1 MDMMH
6 CAADGSDTSRGGGRW
21 PAAPSLRTLARLRRL
36 LARLNQPDRPGG
48 LERAPGVVRVCG
60 PVLTPARRLV
70 AVPGSFNPPHRAH
83 VALLE
88 AGAAAYE
95 ADAAVFVL
103 SVHTVDKERVTGML
117 LEDRLW
123 LLCRILETDVRL
135 ATPGGQG
142 AGIPA
147 RWPGS
152 IEAGMRLATPA
163 PPPGTE
169 DRRRG
174 LGRAPAGLHTV
185 PEPQPADTGVRAGTV
200 ATNQGLYVDQAAALR
215 RLCPRLERLVFVVG
229 FDKIVQIFD
238 PRYYQHRDA
247 ALDAL
252 FAQAELAVAPRD
264 DATGADLDRLLS
276 QPENRRYAPRIRLLA
291 LDPQLASISS
301 TRIRA
306 AIASC
311 TGIEHLVP
319 EVVREFIRAT
329 SCYAAPDGAGPYG
342 ARVQALERLQPA

>member
-1 MDMMH
+1 MVP
-6 CAADGSDTSRGGGRW
+6 G
-21 PAAPSLRTLARLRRL
+21 LRTLARLRRL
-36 LARLNQPDRPGG
+36 LARLDRPDPHGG
-48 LERAPGVVRVCG
+48 PESAPRAMQVCG
-60 PVLTPARRLV
+60 PTLAPARRLV
-70 AVPGSFNPPHRAH
+70 AVPGSFNPPHYAH

-88 AGAAAYE
+88 AGAAACG
-95 ADAAVFVL
+95 ADAAVFLL

-135 ATPGGQG
+135 T
-142 AGIPA
+142 
-147 RWPGS
+147 
-152 IEAGMRLATPA
+152 T
-163 PPPGTE
+163 
-169 DRRRG
+169 
-174 LGRAPAGLHTV
+174 
-185 PEPQPADTGVRAGTV
+185 PEPSPGAWDHPRALDRPPEGPSAAPQPQIAATTVRTGVV

-252 FAQAELAVAPRD
+252 FAQAELVVAPRD
-264 DATGADLDRLLS
+264 GATAADLQRLLS
-276 QPENRRYAPRIRLLA
+276 RPENRRFAPRIRLLA

-301 TRIRA
+301 TQIRA

-311 TGIEHLVP
+311 VGIEHLVP
-319 EVVREFIRAT
+319 EVVRDFIRAT
-329 SCYAAPDGAGPYG
+329 GCYTAPDGQGPYG
-342 ARVQALERLQPA
+342 ARVQALERLQPV